1 MKEPD
6 PVCKQCGACCKVFAI
21 KRVVKTK
28 SIMDYAAARGYTFD
42 GNVMLVPSPCPQL
55 TEDGKC
61 RIYET
66 RPQLCRDYN
75 GKSPNYYVP
84 IGCTFRKM

>member
-1 MKEPD
+1 ME
-6 PVCKQCGACCKVFAI
+6 
-21 KRVVKTK
+21 
-28 SIMDYAAARGYTFD
+28 YAAARGYTFD

-55 TEDGKC
+55 TEESKC

-66 RPQLCRDYN
+66 RPQLCRGYN

-84 IGCTFRKM
+84 VGCVFRKN